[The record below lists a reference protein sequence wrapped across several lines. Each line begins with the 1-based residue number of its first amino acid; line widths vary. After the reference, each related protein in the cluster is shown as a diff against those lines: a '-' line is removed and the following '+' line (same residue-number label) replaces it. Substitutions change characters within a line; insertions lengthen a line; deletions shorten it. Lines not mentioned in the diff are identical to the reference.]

1 MSDLIININISES
14 KKKGKLVLETYDGTI
29 PHLKTKQYSGPLR
42 NANINGIQKID
53 NLSSAE
59 VEVIRSFLDSPANIQ
74 INKYQH
80 IISDLGLRQL
90 IQFSQYGCLFY
101 RDKGTPMFQVESV
114 IFDDQ
119 IAHAYSSVGNV
130 QLAYDK
136 TTLFLSVGEI
146 DESENEREIIAKAY
160 VNLNTKEHYLELVFD
175 YDSFSVNFT
184 DEDRTIETDSSINY
198 RDYGFE
204 ERMFAV
210 VKNCGWTYT
219 KVSGFIYSG
228 KDFQK
233 DVTRLVTEGI
243 SVFIDK
249 KTQISAGDFSSI
261 QVSYGIDWFDIKG
274 TIGVDGE
281 TVNIADLIDFKVR
294 KDNWV
299 EYNGRMIALP
309 EALGSA
315 LRNSEK
321 SGNSLRID
329 KNSLVDAIEI
339 AHAAGSGTVDRI
351 ENLIDYKNISLK
363 IDKELLLILRSY
375 QETGVRW
382 LLSLRKNGFGGCLAD
397 DMGLGKTLQI
407 ISYFSD
413 ASMKNTHNLIVV
425 PKTLLVN
432 WEKEFAKFS
441 PNTDVLIYHGTGRDA
456 KKISGYK
463 VTITTYGTVLNDVDE
478 LVNID
483 FDNLIVDEAQY
494 IKNSKSKNY
503 RAIKN
508 LNAKTKIILTGT
520 PVENNIQEYWGLMLL
535 INPAVFGRA
544 NTVMKISDSQ
554 QRVEKV
560 RRITTPFILRR
571 MKIDVLKDLPQKQE
585 QVLYCKMDAE
595 QKSLYDKML
604 QSIRHEIN
612 RKSERFE
619 IKSNSIMLNGLL
631 YLQEIC
637 CHPQLLSKEQNPDG
651 CRESAKFDQLLDV
664 LDSLYESGHK
674 VVIFSRFT
682 KMLQLIEKQI
692 IRRHYNCYYL
702 DGETNNRMALV
713 DEFEASDTG
722 IFLISLKAGG
732 TGLNL
737 VSADTAIIYDPWW
750 NPASEKQAEDR
761 IYRIGQK
768 NNVMI
773 YRMIVEGS
781 IEEKVQRLQKEKSDL
796 YEDLL
801 NGHESP
807 TGMTA
812 EIMRDLLMN

>member
-14 KKKGKLVLETYDGTI
+14 KKKGKIVLETYDGTI

-53 NLSSAE
+53 NLTSVE
-59 VEVIRSFLDSPANIQ
+59 VEVVRSFLDSPTNIQ

-80 IISDLGLRQL
+80 IISDSGLRQL

-119 IAHAYSSVGNV
+119 VAHKYSSVGNV

-146 DESENEREIIAKAY
+146 DESEDVREIIAKVY
-160 VNLNTKEHYLELVFD
+160 VNLYSKEHPLELVFD
-175 YDSFSVNFT
+175 YDSFSVNFI
-184 DEDRTIETDSSINY
+184 DEDRTIETDSNINY

-204 ERMFAV
+204 ERISAV

-228 KDFQK
+228 KNFQK

-249 KTQISAGDFSSI
+249 KTQISAGDFSNI

-274 TIGVDGE
+274 TIDVDGE
-281 TVNIADLIDFKVR
+281 NVNVADLISFKVR

-309 EALGSA
+309 EALGYA
-315 LRNSEK
+315 LRNSVR
-321 SGNSLRID
+321 SGDALKID

-339 AHAAGSGTVDRI
+339 AHAAGSGRVAGI
-351 ENLIDYKNISLK
+351 EKLIDYKSVSLR
-363 IDKELLLILRSY
+363 IDKKLLSTLRNY

-407 ISYFSD
+407 ISYLSD
-413 ASMKNTHNLIVV
+413 ISLRNTRNLIVV
-425 PKTLLVN
+425 PKTLLIN

-441 PNTDVLIYHGTGRDA
+441 PDTDVLVYHGAGRDV
-456 KKISGYK
+456 KEIPGYK
-463 VTITTYGTVLNDVDE
+463 VTITTYGTVLNDIE
-478 LVNID
+478 EIVNIE
-483 FDNLIVDEAQY
+483 FDNLIIDEAQY
-494 IKNSKSKNY
+494 IKNSKSKNH

-535 INPAVFGRA
+535 INPAVFTRA
-544 NTVMKISDSQ
+544 NAAMKISDSQ

-560 RRITTPFILRR
+560 KRITTPFILRR
-571 MKIDVLKDLPQKQE
+571 MKKDVLKDLPQKQE
-585 QVLYCKMDAE
+585 QVLYCKMDSE
-595 QKSLYDKML
+595 QKALYDKML
-604 QSIRHEIN
+604 QSIRYEIN
-612 RKSERFE
+612 RKNDRFE

-702 DGETNNRMALV
+702 DGKTNNRIALV
-713 DEFEASDTG
+713 DEFEASNTG

-781 IEEKVQRLQKEKSDL
+781 IEEKVQRLQKEKCDL

-807 TGMTA
+807 SGMTA